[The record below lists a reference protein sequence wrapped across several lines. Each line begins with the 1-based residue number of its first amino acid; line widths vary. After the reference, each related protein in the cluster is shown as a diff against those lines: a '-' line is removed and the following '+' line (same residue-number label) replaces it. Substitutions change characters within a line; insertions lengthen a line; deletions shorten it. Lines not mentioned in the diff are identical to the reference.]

1 VLELAEANSLSFDK
15 ALTETLEKLAR
26 IERWEWWRWGT
37 VLVISLALTMGL
49 FSLSFPD
56 VRPDFFTDTA
66 LRGLLALVLLFD
78 AFALYQQFKISRLR
92 RDLASQIGMLSTL
105 EALRPSTTVE
115 QVQRENR
122 RRVPRFVL
130 DKRLKVT
137 FGEGRNQ
144 KYVYGRTRDVGEGG
158 IGVVLTDAIEPGTRA
173 LLEFPVD
180 FQDMP
185 IQMMAIVC
193 YRRGFSHGLEWM
205 APEPKDMALV
215 RRICSTCPKW

>member
-1 VLELAEANSLSFDK
+1 LQTLQENSLSFDK
-15 ALTETLEKLAR
+15 ALTETVQKLAR

-37 VLVISLALTMGL
+37 VLIISLALTVGL
-49 FSLSFPD
+49 FSLSFPE
-56 VRPDFFTDTA
+56 VRPDFFTDIA
-66 LRGLLALVLLFD
+66 LRGLLGLVLLFD
-78 AFALYQQFKISRLR
+78 FFALYQQFKISKLR

-115 QVQRENR
+115 EVQRENR
-122 RRVPRFVL
+122 RRVPRYSL

-144 KYVYGRTRDVGEGG
+144 RYVYGRTRDISEGG
-158 IGVVLTDAIEPGTRA
+158 IGVVLTDAIEPGTHS

-185 IQMMAIVC
+185 VQMLAIVC
-193 YRRGFSHGLEWM
+193 YRRGFSHGLEWIT
-205 APEPKDMALV
+205 PEPKDVALV
-215 RRICSTCPKW
+215 RRICSTCPRV